1 MDPYRVLGV
10 SPNATEEEIKKA
22 YRTLSRKYHPDA
34 NIGSPNQAEYEEKF
48 KEVQQAY
55 KTIMDIRSGKAQPQ
69 NGYGG
74 YGYGGQGGSQQY
86 GGQGFDPFGFG
97 GFGGFGFGGQE
108 QAYRQERSQDDQYLS
123 SAAQYIQNGY
133 YREGLNVLE
142 QIPQDK
148 RRGIW
153 YYYSAFA
160 NYRTG
165 NNATALEHAKV
176 ACEFEPN
183 NFQYRQ
189 LLSIITGGETR
200 YQQRS
205 GQYGG
210 NPTMQMPNYCART
223 AMAFLCM
230 SMCCGGGYGVPLI
243 CCI

>member
-1 MDPYRVLGV
+1 MMDPYRVLGV

-123 SAAQYIQNGY
+123 SAAQYIQN
-133 YREGLNVLE
+133 
-142 QIPQDK
+142 
-148 RRGIW
+148 
-153 YYYSAFA
+153 
-160 NYRTG
+160 
-165 NNATALEHAKV
+165 
-176 ACEFEPN
+176 
-183 NFQYRQ
+183 
-189 LLSIITGGETR
+189 
-200 YQQRS
+200 
-205 GQYGG
+205 
-210 NPTMQMPNYCART
+210 
-223 AMAFLCM
+223 
-230 SMCCGGGYGVPLI
+230 
-243 CCI
+243 